1 LSGLRYK
8 PAAFSYEYRDI
19 KKIDTVDFERRLR
32 SSLLFMDPADT
43 LDDYLNQMELTV
55 TRILD
60 DVAYIRRGSRAG
72 GRKAARWLDP
82 DATPSHRNSTDDDS
96 SVDGRSSAVN

>member
-43 LDDYLNQMELTV
+43 LDDYLNQLELTV

-82 DATPSHRNSTDDDS
+82 HAVAVKHTDDDS
-96 SVDGRSSAVN
+96 SVNGRSSAAN